1 MIKLFSWNVNGRV
14 DAALD
19 RQADAL
25 LGAQPH
31 VVCLQ
36 ELTPGSEPGW
46 RRRLTDAGLSA
57 IATSTHLIGPG
68 RRYANLIASRWPL
81 TLLPAGEFE
90 IPYLEKVLS
99 AVVAAPTAALELHNA
114 HVPPGV
120 SRPVQKL
127 ETLEGIFARLARKA
141 LRPRILLRRL
151 QYPAGRARGR
161 QGRAL
166 GVEPPRAGRALGAR
180 GGSSSLGL
188 ARARPQRRL
197 RAAQRLNRTANE
209 LHPWRTQPEVAPLRP
224 RVRIGVRAGA
234 PVRLPR
240 GLARREAERPRG
252 GLGRAR
258 PAA

>member
-90 IPYLEKVLS
+90 IPYPEKVLS

-127 ETLEGIFARLARKA
+127 ETFEGIFARLARKA
-141 LRPRILLRRL
+141 LRPRILCGDFNTP
-151 QYPAGRARGR
+151 QAEHEDGR
-161 QGRAL
+161 
-166 GVEPPRAGRALGAR
+166 VETWA
-180 GGSSSLGL
+180 S
-188 ARARPQRRL
+188 
-197 RAAQRLNRTANE
+197 N
-209 LHPWRTQPEVAPLRP
+209 HPEQ
-224 RVRIGVRAGA
+224 
-234 PVRLPR
+234 
-240 GLARREAERPRG
+240 AERWERAE
-252 GLGRAR
+252 GLLLWGLREHDLSDAYGQLN
-258 PAA
+258 A